1 MSSPYTSPQ
10 TPISN
15 TNFTQSA
22 NGDEI
27 KGPAI
32 ALMVVSILCLAITG
46 LGLIVDIVVVLA
58 QGTLTPEIMVRIIW
72 GVVLF
77 FTSSFVLF
85 GAIRMIKMRDHGIA
99 KAASIVAII
108 PFLGPCCLL
117 GIPFGIWALVVL
129 NKPHV
134 RSAFDS

>member
-1 MSSPYTSPQ
+1 
-10 TPISN
+10 
-15 TNFTQSA
+15 
-22 NGDEI
+22 
-27 KGPAI
+27 
-32 ALMVVSILCLAITG
+32 MVVSILCLAITG

>member
-1 MSSPYTSPQ
+1 MSNPYTS
-10 TPISN
+10 TPH

-46 LGLIVDIVVVLA
+46 LGLIVDIVGVLA
-58 QGTLTPEIMVRIIW
+58 LGILAPDIMVRIIW
-72 GVVLF
+72 GVVLL

-85 GAIRMIKMRDHGIA
+85 GAIRMIKKKDHGIA

-134 RSAFDS
+134 RSAFDG